1 MLTREE
7 IRAIYDQGPE
17 AVIALVEQL
26 CAQIAELAARVK
38 ELEDRLATNSR
49 NSSKPPSSDGPA
61 KQTRSLRQP
70 STKKSGGQPGHPG
83 TTLKQVAEPDQVL
96 THAPEQCASC
106 GAVLTEVAGCL
117 AEERRQ
123 VFELPPLKLVV
134 TEHRVVLK
142 ACPCCGQENI
152 GAFPEGV
159 TGGASYGLGVKGLLV
174 SLHQEHLLPCE
185 RSCQI
190 LAEWFGQPVSEGT
203 LVAAVN
209 FCAQE
214 LGETGACIKQ
224 GVIDSEVVHFDE
236 TGMYGEG
243 QRGWLH
249 SASTPQLTHYAYH
262 GKRGSAAT
270 EDIGIL
276 PEFGGRALHDAF
288 SAYWQYD
295 CEHGLCNAH
304 HLRELIFVHEQ
315 MQRAWAG
322 EMKQLLVDIKR
333 AVDTAKAQTQTRLE
347 NDVIEAYEQRYAAV
361 LKAGAEEENK
371 PPPPV
376 TGRRGRKKQSKSKN
390 LLDRLEK
397 HQIET
402 LAFMYDFAVPFD
414 NNLAERDL
422 RMMKV
427 KQKVSGCFRT
437 IPGAHAFCR
446 IRSYISTMNR
456 TGRSPAVMR
465 YRMKKQGYNVIAALK
480 SVFSGTPQ
488 LPAVAG

>member
-1 MLTREE
+1 M
-7 IRAIYDQGPE
+7 
-17 AVIALVEQL
+17 
-26 CAQIAELAARVK
+26 
-38 ELEDRLATNSR
+38 
-49 NSSKPPSSDGPA
+49 
-61 KQTRSLRQP
+61 
-70 STKKSGGQPGHPG
+70 
-83 TTLKQVAEPDQVL
+83 
-96 THAPEQCASC
+96 
-106 GAVLTEVAGCL
+106 
-117 AEERRQ
+117 
-123 VFELPPLKLVV
+123 
-134 TEHRVVLK
+134 
-142 ACPCCGQENI
+142 
-152 GAFPEGV
+152 
-159 TGGASYGLGVKGLLV
+159 LV

-203 LVAAVN
+203 LVAAVH

-214 LGETGACIKQ
+214 LGETEACIKQ
-224 GVIDSEVVHFDE
+224 GGIDSEVVHFDE
-236 TGMYGEG
+236 TGMYVEG

-347 NDVIEAYEQRYAAV
+347 NDAIEAYEQRYAAV

-371 PPPPV
+371 HPPPV
-376 TGRRGRKKQSKSKN
+376 TGRRGRKSKARVKICWTAWKSIK
-390 LLDRLEK
+390 LRHWPLYM
-397 HQIET
+397 T
-402 LAFMYDFAVPFD
+402 LPCP
-414 NNLAERDL
+414 L
-422 RMMKV
+422 
-427 KQKVSGCFRT
+427 T
-437 IPGAHAFCR
+437 ITWP
-446 IRSYISTMNR
+446 S
-456 TGRSPAVMR
+456 
-465 YRMKKQGYNVIAALK
+465 VIC
-480 SVFSGTPQ
+480 G
-488 LPAVAG
+488 